1 MSARLDY
8 NRVDPRGTQALLGLR
23 KYIENSGLEASL
35 IDLVNVR
42 VSQINGCAYCI
53 RAHTDEAVARG
64 ESHRRLHLLRV
75 AAEGPFSA
83 RERAALAWAE
93 AITAVGDPRDPA
105 PVSDAVYAQVREH
118 FADADLVA
126 LTYAAIAMNAWNR
139 LAIAFRKPD
148 PALDAA

>member
-8 NRVDPRGTQALLGLR
+8 NAVDPQGTRALAGLQSYVD
-23 KYIENSGLEASL
+23 KSGLERSL

-42 VSQINGCAYCI
+42 ISQINGCAYCL
-53 RAHTDEAVARG
+53 RVHTEEAVGRG

-75 AAEGPFSA
+75 WAEGPFTA

-93 AITAVGDPRDPA
+93 AITAVNQA
-105 PVSDAVYAQVREH
+105 PVSDAVYAEVRAQFGDH
-118 FADADLVA
+118 DLVA
-126 LTYAAIAMNAWNR
+126 LTYAAISMNAWNR

-148 PALDAA
+148 PALAD

>member
-8 NRVDPRGTQALLGLR
+8 NKVDPRGTQALLGLR
-23 KYIENSGLEASL
+23 KYIEHSGLEASL

-53 RAHTDEAVARG
+53 RAHTHEASARG
-64 ESHRRLHLLRV
+64 ESPQRLHLLRV
-75 AAEGPFSA
+75 WPEGPFSE

-93 AITAVGDPRDPA
+93 AITYVGDQRDQA
-105 PVSDAVYAQVREH
+105 PVDDAVYARARAQ
-118 FADADLVA
+118 FSDSDLVA
-126 LTYAAIAMNAWNR
+126 LTYTAIAMNAWNR

-148 PALDAA
+148 PALSAG

>member
-8 NRVDPRGTQALLGLR
+8 NAVDPHGTRALAGLQH
-23 KYIENSGLEASL
+23 YVDHSGLERSL

-42 VSQINGCAYCI
+42 VSQINGCAYCL
-53 RAHTDEAVARG
+53 RLHTEEAVARG

-75 AAEGPFSA
+75 WAEGPFDA
-83 RERAALAWAE
+83 RERAALRWAE
-93 AITAVGDPRDPA
+93 AVTDVNRAHPSDEAYAEARAQFGDR
-105 PVSDAVYAQVREH
+105 
-118 FADADLVA
+118 DLVA

-148 PALDAA
+148 PALAEPAPQG

>member
-8 NRVDPRGTQALLGLR
+8 NAVDPHGTRALAGLQN
-23 KYIENSGLEASL
+23 YVDHSGLERAL

-42 VSQINGCAYCI
+42 ISQINGCAYCL
-53 RAHTDEAVARG
+53 RVHTEEAVARG

-75 AAEGPFSA
+75 WAEGPFNA

-93 AITAVGDPRDPA
+93 AITAVNQA
-105 PVSDAVYAQVREH
+105 PVSDAVYAGVREQFSDH
-118 FADADLVA
+118 VLVA
-126 LTYAAIAMNAWNR
+126 LTYAAISMNAWNR

-148 PALDAA
+148 PALAE

>member
-8 NRVDPRGTQALLGLR
+8 NAVDPQGTRALAGLQH
-23 KYIENSGLEASL
+23 YVDHSGLERAL

-42 VSQINGCAYCI
+42 ISQINGCAYCL
-53 RAHTDEAVARG
+53 RVHTEEAVARG

-75 AAEGPFSA
+75 WAEGPFSA

-93 AITAVGDPRDPA
+93 AITAVNQA
-105 PVSDAVYAQVREH
+105 PVSDAVYAEVRAQFGDH
-118 FADADLVA
+118 DLVA
-126 LTYAAIAMNAWNR
+126 LSYAAISMNAWNR

-148 PALDAA
+148 PALAE